1 MSTFLLATYRVATT
15 LAAPLLFRSVARKL
29 RAADVPAERI
39 NERRGYATQPRPD
52 GQLIWFHGASVGE
65 TLSVLTLIERLG
77 DKLPQSHFLIT
88 SGTATS
94 AELVGKRL
102 PPRSRHQFA
111 PLDSA
116 ATLRRFFNHWRPDA
130 GIFVESELWPNTLR
144 MGAARGVA
152 MALLNARLS
161 AKSLEG
167 WEKFPDT
174 SRAVLDCFRLILTQ
188 NRETAEGLARIGA
201 DRARLHPGANLKAT
215 SAPLPVDQTLLAQM
229 QAATQGREIWIAAS
243 THPGEEETVLAAQQ
257 ALLAEHEN
265 ALLWLVPRHPER
277 ADEVAALIR
286 QTGLRFARRSQGAL
300 PEPGTQVY
308 LADTLGELGTWYAL
322 SGMTFLGGSLL
333 PIGGHNP
340 FEPAQQGTAVL
351 TGPHV
356 ANFSETFEPMIKRGA
371 AQQISDA
378 PSLQQALSTWMRNPG
393 ALERAQI
400 EARDFASQQAA
411 RLTTVIETLCDGLDL

>member
-1 MSTFLLATYRVATT
+1 MSTFLLGTYRVATT

-29 RAADVPAERI
+29 RAADVPSARI
-39 NERRGYATQPRPD
+39 NERRGYATQTRPE

-77 DKLPQSHFLIT
+77 QKLPQSHFLIT

-102 PPRSRHQFA
+102 PPRSCHQFA

-116 ATLRRFFNHWRPDA
+116 ATLRRFFDHWRPDA

-188 NRETAEGLARIGA
+188 NRETTEGLARIGA
-201 DRARLHPGANLKAT
+201 DRARLRPGANLKAT
-215 SAPLPVDQTLLAQM
+215 SAPLPVDQALLTQM
-229 QAATQGREIWIAAS
+229 QTATQGREIWIAAS
-243 THPGEEETVLAAQQ
+243 THPGEEETILAAQQ
-257 ALLAEHEN
+257 ALLAEREN

-277 ADEVAALIR
+277 AGEVAALIQ

-356 ANFSETFEPMIKRGA
+356 ANFSETFEPMIKLGA
-371 AQQISDA
+371 AQQVTDA
-378 PSLQQALSTWMRNPG
+378 PSLQQALSNWMRNPG
-393 ALERAQI
+393 ALERAQTD
-400 EARDFASQQAA
+400 ARGFASQQAA
-411 RLTTVIETLCDGLDL
+411 RLNTVIEALCDGLDL